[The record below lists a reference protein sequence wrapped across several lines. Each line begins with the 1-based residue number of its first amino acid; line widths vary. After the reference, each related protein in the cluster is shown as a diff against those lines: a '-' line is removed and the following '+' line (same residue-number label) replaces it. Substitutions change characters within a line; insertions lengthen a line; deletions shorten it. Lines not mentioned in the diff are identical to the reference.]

1 MGDILTKLCT
11 GFCTCFYRDNDII
24 ENNNNTDIK
33 EENQCYLYKNLY
45 HDELYSNINNYINN
59 SNRTYID
66 I

>member
-1 MGDILTKLCT
+1 MAGNIISTLC
-11 GFCTCFYRDNDII
+11 GVFTCCWNRDNDII
-24 ENNNNTDIK
+24 ENNNTNIN